1 MRRFFLSVL
10 LFPIAFTSS
19 YAATEVSNNEW
30 MKYIPGDTYVC
41 TMTIPGTHDSATY
54 ALNAAEG
61 IWGKCQHVNLSD
73 QFSRGARFFDLRPGI
88 CYFGFAA
95 GPVDVNIL
103 CRRQTCKHGILD
115 TGVHFKD
122 ALTELVELVKAH
134 PSEFIICQVSFE
146 GSSNG
151 ASDEQASLM
160 VAHVTESIVA
170 RENRT
175 QFVEYKP
182 DLTLDECRGKILI
195 INRDPYFAD
204 KDIILSEWIGDET
217 HGMYKRNNFTN
228 KGQVFPVG
236 AYTYNWKED
245 DCNLCSGD
253 SNSGINLTRFI
264 VQDIDN
270 SEDDFKIRLKVG
282 AIYRTSREFMGRDE
296 YFTWCFNSI
305 AGYYQPTGPFM
316 SYTQHAEKISPAV
329 IELANFAL
337 DNFYSQIDDH
347 WGLTGI
353 VMMDFLG
360 DYGVEGYLIKCNN
373 LQDTPCY

>member
-1 MRRFFLSVL
+1 MRRFFLSIL
-10 LFPIAFTSS
+10 LFSIVFTTSS
-19 YAATEVSNNEW
+19 AASDVPNNEW
-30 MKYIPGDTYVC
+30 MRYIPGDTYVC

-54 ALNAAEG
+54 GFNDLEG
-61 IWGKCQHVNLSD
+61 IWGKCQHVNLTD
-73 QFSRGARFFDLRPGI
+73 QFNRGARFFDLRPGL
-88 CYFGFAA
+88 CGFGFAA
-95 GPVDVNIL
+95 GPVDINIL
-103 CRRQTCKHGILD
+103 CRSQTCKHGPLD

-122 ALTELVELVKAH
+122 ALLELVDLVKAH

-175 QFVEYKP
+175 HFVEYKP

-253 SNSGINLTRFI
+253 SNSGINLTPLI
-264 VQDIDN
+264 VQDIDH
-270 SEDDFKIRLKVG
+270 SADELEMRMKTAEFSWTS
-282 AIYRTSREFMGRDE
+282 IYFMDRDE

-316 SYTQHAEKISPAV
+316 SYTQHAEKISPTIINWAKSKV
-329 IELANFAL
+329 ENY
-337 DNFYSQIDDH
+337 YSQTIDP
-347 WGLTGI
+347 WGCTGI

-373 LQDTPCY
+373 LQDAPCY